1 MQRIV
6 FAVFMGCLG
15 SFLISAQDTAE
26 LLNRMKAMEEKIK
39 SLETEVQEPESQQ
52 SALTRRNG
60 W

>member
-1 MQRIV
+1 
-6 FAVFMGCLG
+6 
-15 SFLISAQDTAE
+15 
-26 LLNRMKAMEEKIK
+26 MEEKIK